1 MSRIEHGVF
10 SRNQLNS
17 ITLSEG
23 ITYIDSQAFANNKLT
38 SITMAT
44 SIKNIGDGAFYHQD
58 APYGSGTIY

>member
-1 MSRIEHGVF
+1 MGYF
-10 SRNQLNS
+10 LRNQLNS
-17 ITLSEG
+17 ITLSAKG